1 VLGWDAG
8 LSSSDAHLGTRAQGW
23 SLRAALLTTHGSMH
37 TAALQ
42 IQGYT
47 GARRAVI
54 SKTVVC
60 SRVLQESGFLW
71 TLFPSVVEI
80 RGGVW
85 VIKWD
90 KCSWRSSISNH
101 TTLLGSVLLLQRGDG
116 EVDGGQQGSHSPQ
129 CQPLRDWCRT
139 ASPLAKTSRPSLL
152 SSGQSQV
159 LSGFSLIPF

>member
-1 VLGWDAG
+1 MLGWDAG
-8 LSSSDAHLGTRAQGW
+8 LSSSDAHLGTCAQGW

-71 TLFPSVVEI
+71 TLFPSMVEI

-85 VIKWD
+85 VI
-90 KCSWRSSISNH
+90 N
-101 TTLLGSVLLLQRGDG
+101 TLLGSVLLLQRGDG

-159 LSGFSLIPF
+159 LSGFSLITF

>member
-1 VLGWDAG
+1 MLGWDAG
-8 LSSSDAHLGTRAQGW
+8 LSSSDAHLGTCAQGW

-71 TLFPSVVEI
+71 TLFPSMVEI

-85 VIKWD
+85 VI
-90 KCSWRSSISNH
+90 N
-101 TTLLGSVLLLQRGDG
+101 TLLGSVLLLQRGDG

-159 LSGFSLIPF
+159 LSVFSLIPF

>member
-1 VLGWDAG
+1 MLGWDAG

-101 TTLLGSVLLLQRGDG
+101 ITLLGSVLLLQRGDVEWMVG
-116 EVDGGQQGSHSPQ
+116 NRAPTLPSVSHLGTGAGLHP
-129 CQPLRDWCRT
+129 P
-139 ASPLAKTSRPSLL
+139 
-152 SSGQSQV
+152 
-159 LSGFSLIPF
+159 